1 MNNRDKYLYHQ
12 IHPLKLFTDIAAGI
26 VGLIPL
32 WHHQVTL
39 ALLILFVPPIIVSL
53 LLVRFADLEPYRT
66 SKFGRYV
73 ASNMTPAAQGIR
85 VLGMLVMTVGAWLHA
100 LWAIAVGFA
109 IVAFG
114 WLRGLW
120 AVRRI

>member
-1 MNNRDKYLYHQ
+1 
-12 IHPLKLFTDIAAGI
+12 
-26 VGLIPL
+26 
-32 WHHQVTL
+32 
-39 ALLILFVPPIIVSL
+39 VPPIIVSL

-66 SKFGRYV
+66 SKLGRYV

-85 VLGMLVMTVGAWLHA
+85 VLGMLVMIVGAWLHA

-120 AVRRI
+120 TVPRI